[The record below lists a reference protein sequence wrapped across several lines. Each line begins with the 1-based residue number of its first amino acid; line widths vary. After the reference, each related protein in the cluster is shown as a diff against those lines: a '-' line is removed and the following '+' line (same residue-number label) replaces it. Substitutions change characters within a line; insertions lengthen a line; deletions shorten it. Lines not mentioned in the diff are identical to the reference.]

1 MKLRSKLLI
10 PIAGVVVLLTVTL
23 SYAYITLLG
32 GAIEKQFQKRGVS
45 VASSLASNGKMG
57 VLMQDSSQLGVFMD
71 YAMMDKEVRYIIFFN
86 EQGIKIA
93 SRGDANIPSGVK
105 AAKELKEVRVEEA
118 KDAAANAG
126 FAFSAPVTPRSGAST
141 TIGSVTVYISIE
153 ELAADKRAT
162 ILLSLFITFF
172 FVAGVV
178 AVVYFLANS
187 ITKPVIQLG
196 ALAHAVKSGDLS
208 GQVEVTSQDEI
219 ADLTRDVNSM
229 VENIRTLVDEV
240 KQKSIVAEQAAEQAN
255 KNTKAVQEQEQYYS
269 HSIETMLMEMGKFAD
284 GDLTVSMSAERDDAI
299 GKLFDGFTVAVEK
312 IRTMLTRVTEA
323 VSATASASSQI
334 SASAEEMA
342 AGAQEQTHQASEVAT
357 AVDEMTKT
365 IIDTTKNASTAAEL
379 SRMYGENARD
389 GGKIVVETISGMN
402 RIQDVVRKSADT
414 VKELGKSSDQIG
426 EIIQV
431 IDDIADQ
438 TNLLALNAAI
448 EAARAGEMGR
458 GFAVVADEV
467 RKLAERTTKAT
478 KEIAGMIKQIQ
489 KNTVGAVRSMSEGT
503 NEVES
508 GRTLALKAGTSL
520 QEIIGGAESV
530 VEMITSVA
538 NANQEQTH
546 AAEMISKNIEAI
558 SSVTQETASGIQ
570 QVAKASEDLNH
581 LTQNLQD
588 LLHEFKMDDH
598 ATQQPLLV
606 KHGNRTL
613 ARR

>member
-1 MKLRSKLLI
+1 
-10 PIAGVVVLLTVTL
+10 
-23 SYAYITLLG
+23 
-32 GAIEKQFQKRGVS
+32 
-45 VASSLASNGKMG
+45 
-57 VLMQDSSQLGVFMD
+57 
-71 YAMMDKEVRYIIFFN
+71 
-86 EQGIKIA
+86 
-93 SRGDANIPSGVK
+93 
-105 AAKELKEVRVEEA
+105 
-118 KDAAANAG
+118 
-126 FAFSAPVTPRSGAST
+126 
-141 TIGSVTVYISIE
+141 
-153 ELAADKRAT
+153 
-162 ILLSLFITFF
+162 
-172 FVAGVV
+172 
-178 AVVYFLANS
+178 
-187 ITKPVIQLG
+187 
-196 ALAHAVKSGDLS
+196 
-208 GQVEVTSQDEI
+208 
-219 ADLTRDVNSM
+219 
-229 VENIRTLVDEV
+229 
-240 KQKSIVAEQAAEQAN
+240 
-255 KNTKAVQEQEQYYS
+255 
-269 HSIETMLMEMGKFAD
+269 
-284 GDLTVSMSAERDDAI
+284 
-299 GKLFDGFTVAVEK
+299 
-312 IRTMLTRVTEA
+312 
-323 VSATASASSQI
+323 
-334 SASAEEMA
+334 
-342 AGAQEQTHQASEVAT
+342 
-357 AVDEMTKT
+357 MTKT
-365 IIDTTKNASTAAEL
+365 IIETTRNASHAAEL
-379 SRMYGENARD
+379 SRQAGESAKE
-389 GGKIVVETISGMN
+389 GGAVVNETITGMA
-402 RIQDVVRKSADT
+402 RIADVVGKSAET
-414 VKELGKSSDQIG
+414 VQTLGKSSDEIG